1 MEKKRMGVGF
11 SGQKNSF
18 LIFCFMLG
26 FCLML
31 SSCYHRH
38 SAKRQQHAA
47 LVEYSDKQL
56 DSISFSSTHH
66 HTNKYN
72 FVVATDSLV
81 LIKQQPEEYVN
92 HLQIDSF
99 SVKKNCLLVVS
110 DIRMIPQDS
119 IDSVWVQLIT

>member
-47 LVEYSDKQL
+47 LD
-56 DSISFSSTHH
+56 
-66 HTNKYN
+66 HTK
-72 FVVATDSLV
+72 AEAGG
-81 LIKQQPEEYVN
+81 Q
-92 HLQIDSF
+92 
-99 SVKKNCLLVVS
+99 
-110 DIRMIPQDS
+110 RGIPP
-119 IDSVWVQLIT
+119 V

>member
-1 MEKKRMGVGF
+1 MEKKRMGMDF

-66 HTNKYN
+66 YTNKYN
-72 FVVATDSLV
+72 FVVAADSLV

-99 SVKKNCLLVVS
+99 SVKKNCLLVRIVIS
-110 DIRMIPQDS
+110 
-119 IDSVWVQLIT
+119 

>member
-1 MEKKRMGVGF
+1 MEMKRMGVGF

-47 LVEYSDKQL
+47 LVE
-56 DSISFSSTHH
+56 
-66 HTNKYN
+66 
-72 FVVATDSLV
+72 
-81 LIKQQPEEYVN
+81 
-92 HLQIDSF
+92 
-99 SVKKNCLLVVS
+99 
-110 DIRMIPQDS
+110 
-119 IDSVWVQLIT
+119 